1 MLHFKWNDFI
11 ALNLNY
17 AFYKLHIQ
25 YYQSIKAF
33 NEAFQAHELVDVFA
47 RVDSQSLAA
56 LALVNYAIT
65 DEKQK
70 PNTQARLK
78 RNRL

>member
-1 MLHFKWNDFI
+1 MLHKEKLSMKLFKRT
-11 ALNLNY
+11 NL
-17 AFYKLHIQ
+17 LM
-25 YYQSIKAF
+25 
-33 NEAFQAHELVDVFA
+33 FA